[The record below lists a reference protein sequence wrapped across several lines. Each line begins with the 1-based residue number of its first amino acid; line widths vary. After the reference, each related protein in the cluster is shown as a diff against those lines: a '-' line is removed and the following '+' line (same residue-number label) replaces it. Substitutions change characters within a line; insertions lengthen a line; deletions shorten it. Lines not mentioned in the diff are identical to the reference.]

1 MHPTISAHASQR
13 GDDGDDDDRRP
24 TIPPDLLAPELH
36 YEWDI
41 ITSSHPNLLVVGPV
55 AATARLVEALEP
67 HLRQP
72 VRRCEPRVDSVL
84 PLPDKGAWIIS
95 AVEHMS
101 AAQQQRMLHWLD
113 QLEAPVQV
121 VCTTLEPMFTLV
133 LAGGFLSDLYY
144 RLNVVLLDVTPR
156 Q

>member
-1 MHPTISAHASQR
+1 MHPTLSTHAPQR
-13 GDDGDDDDRRP
+13 ADDNERRP
-24 TIPPDLLAPELH
+24 AIPAPDVLGPGLH

-41 ITSSHPNLLVVGPV
+41 ITSSHPNLLVVGP
-55 AATARLVEALEP
+55 AAVTALLIEALEP

-84 PLPDKGAWIIS
+84 PLPDKGALIIS